1 MRSAARHG
9 FSLLEV
15 MIALAIL
22 VVSMAIL
29 VETQSGAAFLTK
41 EAERIVT
48 ATDLAA
54 LKFDEAMLVVEED
67 GFQLGDISESG
78 DFSDLGDEAMDL
90 EFGQELEDYHWE
102 WWVSE
107 IDFELAADLVG
118 AAGELQSSGVL
129 GGGGETPTSDLGGG
143 AGGLGA
149 LGGLVSSDMLT
160 MMISPYIREVRVRV
174 WWGEDSDEAE
184 EDGTEVVLVGHVINP
199 SGQIIAN
206 PAGAA
211 VDGASAGGG
220 AQ

>member
-1 MRSAARHG
+1 MTYGVPRLRRSRRG

-22 VVSMAIL
+22 VTALTIL
-29 VETQSGAAFLTK
+29 VETQSSAAFISR

-54 LKFDEAMLVVEED
+54 LKYDEAALVVEED
-67 GFQLGDISESG
+67 GFQLGDIGESG

-90 EFGQELEDYHWE
+90 EFGAELEEYHWE

-118 AAGELQSSGVL
+118 AAGDLQSSGVL
-129 GGGGETPTSDLGGG
+129 GGGGEAAAPAGG
-143 AGGLGA
+143 GGLGA
-149 LGGLVSSDMLT
+149 LGGLVSSDMMT
-160 MMISPYIREVRVRV
+160 SMISPYIREVRVRV
-174 WWGEDSDEAE
+174 WWGEDSDFAE
-184 EDGTEVVLVGHVINP
+184 EEGSEVVIVGHVINP

-206 PAGAA
+206 PDAALPGAA
-211 VDGASAGGG
+211 P
-220 AQ
+220 

>member
-1 MRSAARHG
+1 MNRRG

-29 VETQSGAAFLTK
+29 VETQSSAAFLTR

-54 LKFDEAMLVVEED
+54 LKFDEAVLVVEED
-67 GFQLGDISESG
+67 GFQLGDIDESG

-90 EFGQELEDYHWE
+90 EFGPELEDYKWE
-102 WWVSE
+102 WFVSE
-107 IDFELAADLVG
+107 VDFELAADLVG
-118 AAGELQSSGVL
+118 TAAELQNSGVI
-129 GGGGETPTSDLGGG
+129 GGGGEGADLAAGG
-143 AGGLGA
+143 GGLGA
-149 LGGLVSSDMLT
+149 LGGLVSSEMLT

-174 WWGEDSDEAE
+174 WWGEDSDQAE

-199 SGQIIAN
+199 SGQILAN
-206 PAGAA
+206 PGAA
-211 VDGASAGGG
+211 ALDAPAE
-220 AQ
+220 AP